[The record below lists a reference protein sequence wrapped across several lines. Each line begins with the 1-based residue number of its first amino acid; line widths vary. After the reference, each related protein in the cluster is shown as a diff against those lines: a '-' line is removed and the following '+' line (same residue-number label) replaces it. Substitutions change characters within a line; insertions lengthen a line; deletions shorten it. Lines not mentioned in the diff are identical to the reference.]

1 MVEEIFS
8 RPIFNLHVFLECSIA
23 RGHLTMIAAMRGRQ
37 SGMPDEDYW
46 NTFFNVELALDELM
60 GKTPILGDL
69 VEFGCGYGTFTFAAA
84 KRMNGIVTAL
94 DIDAELVEFTKSKS
108 LQLDIKNISAERRDF
123 TLAGTGLP
131 DSSQSHAMIYNLLH
145 LEDPVSLLREAFR
158 VLRSGGILS
167 VMHWRSDID
176 TPRGPSLNIRPKPE
190 QCTRWLEEAGFNN
203 IQPAD
208 ITASCPYH
216 FGLQATRLV

>member
-1 MVEEIFS
+1 
-8 RPIFNLHVFLECSIA
+8 
-23 RGHLTMIAAMRGRQ
+23 MIAAMRGRQ

-46 NTFFNVELALDELM
+46 NTFFNVELALDELI
-60 GKTPILGDL
+60 GKAPILGDL
-69 VEFGCGYGTFTFAAA
+69 VEFGSGYGTFTFAAA
-84 KRMNGIVTAL
+84 KRIGGIVTAL
-94 DIDAELVEFTKSKS
+94 DIDADLVEFTKSKY
-108 LQLDIKNISAERRDF
+108 LQLDIKNISVELRDF
-123 TLAGTGLP
+123 TFVGTGLP

-145 LEDPVSLLREAFR
+145 LEDPVSLLKEAFR
-158 VLRSGGILS
+158 VLQPGGILS

-190 QCTRWLEEAGFNN
+190 QCTRWLEEAGFNDPRP
-203 IQPAD
+203 ID

>member
-8 RPIFNLHVFLECSIA
+8 RPIFNLHVFLECSVA
-23 RGHLTMIAAMRGRQ
+23 RGHQTMIAAMRGRQ

-46 NTFFNVELALDELM
+46 NTFFNVELALDELI
-60 GKTPILGDL
+60 GKAPILGDL
-69 VEFGCGYGTFTFAAA
+69 VEFGSGYGTFTFAAA
-84 KRMNGIVTAL
+84 KRIGGIVTAL
-94 DIDAELVEFTKSKS
+94 DIDADLVEFTKSKY
-108 LQLDIKNISAERRDF
+108 LQLDIKNISVELRDF
-123 TLAGTGLP
+123 TFVGTGLP

-145 LEDPVSLLREAFR
+145 LEDPVSLLKEAFR
-158 VLRSGGILS
+158 VLQPGGILS

-190 QCTRWLEEAGFNN
+190 QCTRWLEEAGFNDPRP
-203 IQPAD
+203 ID